1 LTSGVIYDTIIL
13 PCIKYTKREKPE
25 KGGGICSGGLCSM
38 ARDKKSLEAI
48 RRNPRNVALRD
59 FEALIKQYGYIEEGA
74 KHPKAIIGTCTMPY
88 KRESPVK
95 SCYVK
100 ELLEII
106 EEREA

>member
-1 LTSGVIYDTIIL
+1 MT
-13 PCIKYTKREKPE
+13 
-25 KGGGICSGGLCSM
+25 
-38 ARDKKSLEAI
+38 RDKKSLQVI

-59 FEALIKQYGYIEEGA
+59 FEALIERYGYIEEGA
-74 KHPKAIIGTCTMPY
+74 KHPKAIIGTHTMPY

-106 EEREA
+106 EEQET